1 MCIPSTTW
9 HVSCIMYCTVLY
21 DRVNWL
27 YGVKKI
33 SIKWLWPVKVT
44 LKVNKRFLKAF
55 RCSCEEGPLRKAYL
69 FLGLKNL
76 LLHIAQQITKQSK
89 NPGPRAN
96 QVTKLTPFSL
106 WCVNALN
113 GSIWSTEP
121 PAPENP
127 APTPPPPHQYP
138 PPTNFW
144 DDIQLICFIEN

>member
-1 MCIPSTTW
+1 MTLTNQSDFKSYKCCPPLHKSNITEYKNQS
-9 HVSCIMYCTVLY
+9 
-21 DRVNWL
+21 
-27 YGVKKI
+27 
-33 SIKWLWPVKVT
+33 KVT